1 MIEGVPSN
9 RRKKFSGELFSTLK
23 KIVVQ
28 IPALRVGASF
38 HLIQTSVKM
47 VNLHA
52 LLEESGFLFI
62 DENSFRIF
70 PVEVLQEGVV
80 GLVSGNPS
88 FGFLYSESAP

>member
-1 MIEGVPSN
+1 
-9 RRKKFSGELFSTLK
+9 
-23 KIVVQ
+23 
-28 IPALRVGASF
+28 
-38 HLIQTSVKM
+38 M

-80 GLVSGNPS
+80 GLVSGNLS